1 MPWKECSVTQ
11 ERLRFVARLLDGEG
25 MSEVCRDFGISR
37 KTGYKIFNR
46 YRDQG
51 LEALTD
57 RSRRPVCYANQLP
70 DQVERLIVD
79 LKRDKPHWGAR
90 KIRELLVRKLAGD
103 VRLPAR
109 STVHAVLD
117 RHGLVNRARI
127 RRNRANGTPLSA
139 GANPNDLWCADFKG
153 EFKLGNGRYCYPLTV
168 SDHAARYLLLCEA
181 FESTREAPVIAA
193 FQRLFRDRGLPVA
206 IRSDNGLP
214 FASPN
219 GLYNLSRLSVW
230 WLRLGIAIERI
241 KPGHPQQNGR
251 HERMH
256 LTLKKEATR
265 PPGLNSLQQ
274 QARFDAF
281 VREFNAERPHEA
293 LAMRCPAEF
302 YTASPRP
309 YDGLPELQYPWHDRD
324 ILVTACGRICMHRK
338 KINISTVLAG
348 QKLGIREVD
357 DGIWLV
363 SFMHYDLGYIDL
375 EQRTLQTIDNPFG
388 TRLSPMSQVRSVT
401 HVSGPDKVIY
411 GGRGGIR
418 THEGAEPPAGFQDRC
433 LKPLGHPSA

>member
-57 RSRRPVCYANQLP
+57 RSRRPVRYANQLP

-168 SDHAARYLLLCEA
+168 SDHAARYLLLREA

-388 TRLSPMSQVRSVT
+388 TRLSPMS
-401 HVSGPDKVIY
+401 
-411 GGRGGIR
+411 
-418 THEGAEPPAGFQDRC
+418 
-433 LKPLGHPSA
+433 